1 MMAIPMVGIYLP
13 LYDYLVDYIRQQD
26 VPLVSSSSS
35 SSNNN
40 NNNNNNN
47 SGSSIAAAAPLTA
60 GVVARTAAVICT
72 APFELLRT
80 RVQAGGIV
88 HLSSSSSSSSNRLSH
103 HLPLSGGSISRLWTG
118 VGATLARDVPFSG
131 LYWAMVEPIRSTLLP
146 DYNNSSQQRSEI
158 EIATANIVAGGLAG
172 WIAGA
177 VTTPLDVVKTR
188 TQLLMGEKHP
198 LIATLKEIGTTQG
211 AGGLFQGWG
220 ARAARAAPACA
231 IVLSAYEM
239 LKHWH

>member
-13 LYDYLVDYIRQQD
+13 LYDYLVEYIRKQD
-26 VPLVSSSSS
+26 TPLVR
-35 SSNNN
+35 NNN
-40 NNNNNNN
+40 NNNN
-47 SGSSIAAAAPLTA
+47 GIAAAAPLVA
-60 GVVARTAAVICT
+60 GVVARTVAVFCT

-80 RVQAGGIV
+80 RVQAGGMV
-88 HLSSSSSSSSNRLSH
+88 HLHSSSSSSSMSSSRRLLSH

-146 DYNNSSQQRSEI
+146 DYNNSSQQRSEV
-158 EIATANIVAGGLAG
+158 EIATANVVAGGLSG

-198 LIATLKEIGTTQG
+198 LIATLREIGTTQG